1 MSISD
6 AHSEAARRNGAQS
19 HGPVTEEGRRRSSQN
34 ACKHN
39 FFASFAALPDE
50 DRAQFDAL
58 RDAYTEEYLPATPT
72 EHHYVQDLADAEWR
86 LQRVRSQMVDLQSKV
101 MRETQQSAAGAF
113 HHLAKE
119 GPTLP
124 LLLRYETK
132 FQRQYDKAVQQ
143 LQNIQDRRAKLQ
155 QAAPDAQEGEREPEA
170 AAEEK
175 AEAGARQAAADHD
188 AAADQYP
195 RNMIAFI
202 DSQTPGELA
211 EAPTAQ
217 LQNEPKPPDPKPA
230 EPRQPLILHG
240 RLVTLNR

>member
-6 AHSEAARRNGAQS
+6 AHSDAARRNGAQS

-39 FFASFAALPDE
+39 FFASFATLPGE
-50 DRAQFDAL
+50 ERAQFEAL
-58 RDAYTEEYLPATPT
+58 RDAYSEEYLPDTPT
-72 EHHYVQDLADAEWR
+72 EHNYVHELADAQFR
-86 LQRVRSQMVDLQSKV
+86 LQRVRSHMVDLQSKV

-143 LQNIQDRRAKLQ
+143 LQNLQDRRAERR
-155 QAAPDAQEGEREPEA
+155 QAVRDAEQAERKAEA
-170 AAEEK
+170 AAAK
-175 AEAGARQAAADHD
+175 QAEADARQAEKDR
-188 AAADQYP
+188 AAAERQLVRD
-195 RNMIAFI
+195 MIAFI
-202 DSQTPGELA
+202 DSPTPGELA
-211 EAPTAQ
+211 EARAAR
-217 LQNEPKPPDPKPA
+217 LQNEPKTPDPEPD
-230 EPRQPLILHG
+230 EPRQPLILTG
-240 RLVTLNR
+240 RLVTLNS